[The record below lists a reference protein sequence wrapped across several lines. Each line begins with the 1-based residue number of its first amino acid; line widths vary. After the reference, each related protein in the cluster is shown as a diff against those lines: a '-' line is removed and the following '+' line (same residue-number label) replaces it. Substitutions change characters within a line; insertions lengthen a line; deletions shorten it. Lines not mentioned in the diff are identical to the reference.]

1 MLGCLLSFAQSS
13 ICSVNPSFSQKQNG
27 AESNLSSIFFV
38 CAMNNNIT
46 ILQTKVILRFKVSFL
61 TLFSFIRHFK
71 KALV

>member
-38 CAMNNNIT
+38 CDEQQYHDFT
-46 ILQTKVILRFKVSFL
+46 D
-61 TLFSFIRHFK
+61 
-71 KALV
+71 

>member
-27 AESNLSSIFFV
+27 AESNLSSIIF

-46 ILQTKVILRFKVSFL
+46 ILQTKVSTFCDLK
-61 TLFSFIRHFK
+61 
-71 KALV
+71 

>member
-27 AESNLSSIFFV
+27 AESKPKFDFF

-46 ILQTKVILRFKVSFL
+46 ILQTKVSIFYDLK
-61 TLFSFIRHFK
+61 
-71 KALV
+71 